1 MSTVLTVPE
10 PGGAEPVAEVVPA
23 PRRRRRRLLPRHFGA
38 RIALGF
44 LIVGVLA
51 AIFAPAVAPYDP
63 NDQSLLNRLA
73 APSLFG
79 GEGAHLLGTD
89 ELGRDLLSRAIY
101 GGRVSFTVGFVAATF
116 AGLLGTVLGVV
127 AGYYRGIVESVIMRT
142 VDILTAFPFLIVALA
157 VVAVFGAK
165 LSVLIIVLVLWEWV
179 PFTRLAHAKTL
190 NVVSTDYFR
199 AAVAIGRRGAGIL
212 ARHVLPNIA
221 GPLIVVWTFVVA
233 RSIVIESSLSFLGLG
248 VPPPTAT
255 WGGMLSASRGY
266 LDTAWWIPLVPGVA
280 ITLVVL
286 SVNVVGDWL
295 SERWDPH
302 GRR

>member
-1 MSTVLTVPE
+1 MTTPLIVTPPGPGE
-10 PGGAEPVAEVVPA
+10 PAAELVTAPRK
-23 PRRRRRRLLPRHFGA
+23 PRRRRLPRFLGS
-38 RIALGF
+38 RLALGI
-44 LIVGVLA
+44 LVVGVLA
-51 AIFAPAVAPYDP
+51 AIFAPAVAPFDP
-63 NDQSLLNRLA
+63 NEQSLLNRLA
-73 APSLFG
+73 EPSLFG
-79 GEGAHLLGTD
+79 GGGDHLLGTD

-101 GGRVSFTVGFVAATF
+101 GGRVSFMVGFVAATL
-116 AGLLGTVLGVV
+116 AGLLGTILGIV
-127 AGYYRGIVESVIMRT
+127 AGYYRGVVEAVIMRL
-142 VDILTAFPFLIVALA
+142 VDVLTAFPFLIVALS
-157 VVAVFGAK
+157 VVAVFFTT
-165 LSVLIIVLVLWEWV
+165 LPVLIIILVLWEWV

-190 NVVSTDYFR
+190 HVVSTDYFR

-286 SVNVVGDWL
+286 SVNIVGDWM

>member
-1 MSTVLTVPE
+1 MTVSTTAILTI
-10 PGGAEPVAEVVPA
+10 
-23 PRRRRRRLLPRHFGA
+23 RRSEKRRASRLFRSPTA
-38 RIALGF
+38 VIALVW
-44 LIVGVLA
+44 IVGLVIASLTSPLWLRYGPLEQDLSAVL
-51 AIFAPAVAPYDP
+51 
-63 NDQSLLNRLA
+63 QG
-73 APSLFG
+73 PSA
-79 GEGAHLLGTD
+79 AHLLGTD

-101 GGRVSFTVGFVAATF
+101 GGRVSFMVGFVAATL
-116 AGLLGTVLGVV
+116 AGLLGTVLGII
-127 AGYYRGIVESVIMRT
+127 AGYYRGVLEAVIMRL
-142 VDILTAFPFLIVALA
+142 VDVLTAFPFLIVALS
-157 VVAVFGAK
+157 VVAVFGAT
-165 LSVLIIVLVLWEWV
+165 LPVLITILVLWEWV

-190 NVVSTDYFR
+190 HVVSTDYFR
-199 AAVAIGRRGAGIL
+199 AAVAIGRRGFGIL

-266 LDTAWWIPLVPGVA
+266 LDTAWWIPLVPGLA

-286 SVNVVGDWL
+286 CVNIVGDWM